1 MFVLKWILDFIILF
15 IQQLFILIMDGVK
28 IVFKF
33 LTMFLKLFVA
43 IGLDRGDRR
52 YR

>member
-1 MFVLKWILDFIILF
+1 MFILKWILDFVILF

-33 LTMFLKLFVA
+33 IVIFLKLFVA
-43 IGLDRGDRR
+43 IGLGGRNRR
-52 YR
+52 YD